1 MNPVSENP
9 FLGLPKNVENLSAGA
24 ICSNHVIG
32 ISLYVTVSASTNI
45 NDETR
50 NTMRSSGGNNT
61 IVNSP
66 TTNVA
71 SGGNQKGR
79 SAPVYDTDM
88 TNTLMGR
95 QYA

>member
-1 MNPVSENP
+1 MFNANPSP
-9 FLGLPKNVENLSAGA
+9 GATTTLASASPASGYNVA
-24 ICSNHVIG
+24 
-32 ISLYVTVSASTNI
+32 SASTNI